1 MKEQL
6 IKIYIFIFLSNKS
19 VSINKKMPDRIIVKI
34 SMAERIEKELEIL
47 YKKLN
52 DLKKKGKKKLIDETN
67 LKIEKLQDELDNV

>member
-1 MKEQL
+1 
-6 IKIYIFIFLSNKS
+6 
-19 VSINKKMPDRIIVKI
+19 MPDRIIVKI